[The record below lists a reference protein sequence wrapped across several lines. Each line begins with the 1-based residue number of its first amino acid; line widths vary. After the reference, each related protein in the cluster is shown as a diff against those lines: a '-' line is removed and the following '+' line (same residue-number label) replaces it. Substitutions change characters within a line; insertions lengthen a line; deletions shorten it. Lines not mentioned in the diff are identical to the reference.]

1 MLTFDDEYFPKRGKN
16 ENSENLQK
24 LFVPSIDSNLTLTQ
38 RFSTKYSKDIKLVQI
53 NKNNLIP

>member
-1 MLTFDDEYFPKRGKN
+1 LTFDDEDFPKRGKN

-24 LFVPSIDSNLTLTQ
+24 LSVPTIDSNLTLTQ
-38 RFSTKYSKDIKLVQI
+38 RFSTKYSKDIKLDQI